1 MCLCYRF
8 TFITFISSSSN
19 IYKYRNNIE
28 RRYAHSLSW
37 NSKAKKSISL
47 SLPSRSLFS
56 AFLQTYSCNF
66 IMFTTKRREGSLFLL
81 SMCTIDGFKD
91 LYKPFLHAPSVIDET
106 YFPLFTIFYKKT
118 FSIYSEIQQFKC
130 TLFRIKIIATNVSL
144 TQNNFVLKTDLL
156 FLFYLYIFWKV
167 ISRL

>member
-19 IYKYRNNIE
+19 IYKYRNNWE
-28 RRYAHSLSW
+28 KVRAQSVFW

-56 AFLQTYSCNF
+56 VFLQTYSCNF
-66 IMFTTKRREGSLFLL
+66 IMFTTKRKKGSLFFL

-91 LYKPFLHAPSVIDET
+91 KPFLHAPSVIDET

-130 TLFRIKIIATNVSL
+130 TLFRIEIIATNVSL

>member
-28 RRYAHSLSW
+28 RRYAHSLS
-37 NSKAKKSISL
+37 SEILKLRKVFLFL
-47 SLPSRSLFS
+47 SPLALFFLF
-56 AFLQTYSCNF
+56 FLQTYSCNF
-66 IMFTTKRREGSLFLL
+66 IMFTTKRKEGSLFFL

-91 LYKPFLHAPSVIDET
+91 KPFLHALSVIDET

-130 TLFRIKIIATNVSL
+130 TLFRIEIIAN
-144 TQNNFVLKTDLL
+144 
-156 FLFYLYIFWKV
+156 
-167 ISRL
+167 